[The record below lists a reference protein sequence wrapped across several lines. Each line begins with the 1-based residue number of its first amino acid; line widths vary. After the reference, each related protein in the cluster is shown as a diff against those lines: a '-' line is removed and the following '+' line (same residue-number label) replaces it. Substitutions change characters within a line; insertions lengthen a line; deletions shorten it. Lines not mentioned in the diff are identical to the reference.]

1 MYSENKEIKSRIDE
15 IVTRIVHPID
25 FEGWDF
31 LKKIYEK
38 EVEPKIKDK
47 KFFHSYHNSLD
58 LAFILL
64 NENLFS
70 HVFWKTYALTYQ
82 VSDNLFIDDFNV
94 NDVKNIIASLE
105 KESKEDKALELTLSK
120 FKNFISQNG
129 LLRTLSKTQI
139 EFGPTLQQWSGFGAL
154 AVLNDNNASLDS
166 IIHHG
171 KSILTGIIFYIFGL
185 RTTSGLGSESHTQ
198 PEISNKDIEF
208 LIKRNLLKKASKK
221 NKDRFNEL
229 LSVDFNA
236 NASRDYVKAYIKSEE
251 LINHIKDSGK
261 IEDEVEASIGFE
273 GIFDTILEEELRK
286 ERLLK
291 EGEKYEWGSLVS
303 DVASNAIET
312 LRDLVNY
319 RELFFRESADF
330 FDFIN
335 IDQIALITGL
345 SNTSSI
351 KNVINEGEIDT
362 KNASPL
368 FGNGMPLKNSAMK
381 WALDKKRKY
390 KIYKP
395 IDEKPFI
402 DVDFSFLSAEIMIA
416 KEKIAQS
423 KKKKIIFK
431 DSDRFARTDK
441 EIFGRVAQHNKDRW
455 EWIGKGKTFKELNE
469 KNSTYRKNIKRKTYQ
484 KNKSPINHDILYDL
498 NSGYIK
504 QIK

>member
-15 IVTRIVHPID
+15 IVTRIVNPID
-25 FEGWDF
+25 FEEWDF
-31 LKKIYEK
+31 LNKIYKK
-38 EVEPKIKDK
+38 EVEPKFKDK

-58 LAFILL
+58 LAFVLL

-70 HVFWKTYALTYQ
+70 QVFWKTYALTYQ
-82 VSDNLFIDDFNV
+82 VSNNLFIDDFNV

-105 KESKEDKALELTLSK
+105 KESKEDKTLELTLSK
-120 FKNFISQNG
+120 FENFISQNG
-129 LLRTLSKTQI
+129 LLRALSKTQI
-139 EFGPTLQQWSGFGAL
+139 EFAPTLHQWRGFGAL
-154 AVLNDNNASLDS
+154 AVLNDSNASLDS

-185 RTTSGLGSESHTQ
+185 STTSGLGSESHTQ

-236 NASRDYVKAYIKSEE
+236 NAYRDYVKAYIKSEE
-251 LINHIKDSGK
+251 LINQIKYSGE
-261 IEDEVEASIGFE
+261 IEDEVEAWIGFD

-286 ERLLK
+286 KQLLK
-291 EGEKYEWGSLVS
+291 EGEKYESQWGKLVS
-303 DVASNAIET
+303 EVVCNALET
-312 LRDLVNY
+312 LRELVNS
-319 RELFFRESADF
+319 REILFRERMDHIHG
-330 FDFIN
+330 DL
-335 IDQIALITGL
+335 IAVITGL

-351 KNVINEGEIDT
+351 MNVINEGEIET
-362 KNASPL
+362 KNDDSSFFKGQP
-368 FGNGMPLKNSAMK
+368 FRNSAIK

-390 KIYKP
+390 KTYEP
-395 IDEKPFI
+395 IDEKPFS

-423 KKKKIIFK
+423 KKNKIIFN
-431 DSDRFARTDK
+431 DSDRFARTNK
-441 EIFGRVAQHNKDRW
+441 EIFGRVVDHNKDRW
-455 EWIGKGKTFKELNE
+455 EWIGKGKTFRELNE

-484 KNKSPINHDILYDL
+484 KNKSPITQDILYDL